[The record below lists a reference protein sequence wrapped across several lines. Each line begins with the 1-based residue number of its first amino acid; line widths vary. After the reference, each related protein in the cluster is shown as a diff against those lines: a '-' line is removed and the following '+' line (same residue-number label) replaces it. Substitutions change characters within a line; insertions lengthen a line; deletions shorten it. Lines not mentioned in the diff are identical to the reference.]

1 MEVRSKILFAF
12 LFLSQLGLTACSKK
26 TSDSVFQEKSNY
38 QSLDNYVCN
47 SQVLMQN
54 QFLVDWEDGSFSI
67 ENAENA
73 DQFTENFIKPNLD
86 KIRHVEFDKVIRVFD
101 NVSASTSE
109 IDTLAF
115 DDWGQTMVNAA
126 AAWNQNVYGQGV
138 NVAVVDAAVDYGH
151 PQLNPRLAKN
161 LAELNGVAGVDD
173 DENGYIDDI
182 YGWDVAGDRPTPPV
196 SSSNIHGSH
205 VAGIIL
211 ADHSKGSVKGLA
223 PKANLVPVN
232 FMDSSGGGTIG
243 AAIVAIKYAASRNV
257 KVINASW
264 GGPVCSESLRSA
276 ITQVGSQGILFVA
289 ASGNEYIDYDNSNDY
304 MFPAIFNLANQITVA
319 ATTSNNYL
327 TDFSNRSFSVVH
339 IGAPGAGILSTV
351 PGGQTML
358 DGTSMAAPF
367 VSGAAALL
375 WSDRPTATV
384 AQIKSAILSTA
395 DVIPGK
401 EYKVSTRGRLNI
413 QKALDKIRTLVP

>member
-12 LFLSQLGLTACSKK
+12 LFLSQLGLAACSQK
-26 TSDSVFQEKSNY
+26 TSDSVFKEKSNY
-38 QSLDNYVCN
+38 QSLENYVCN
-47 SQVLMQN
+47 SQALMQN

-109 IDTLAF
+109 IDTQAF

-138 NVAVVDAAVDYGH
+138 NVAVVDAAVDYSH
-151 PQLNPRLAKN
+151 VQLNPRLAKN
-161 LAELNGVAGVDD
+161 LSELNGVAGVDD
-173 DENGYIDDI
+173 DGNGYVDDV

-196 SSSNIHGSH
+196 SSGNIHGSH

-211 ADHSKGSVKGLA
+211 ADHSKGPIKGLA

-232 FMDSSGGGTIG
+232 FMDSGGGGTIG

-276 ITQVGSQGILFVA
+276 ITQVGAQGILFVA
-289 ASGNEYIDYDNSNDY
+289 ASGNEYIDYDNSSDY
-304 MFPAIFNLANQITVA
+304 MFPAIFNLTNQITVA

-351 PGGQTML
+351 PGGQTLL

-384 AQIKSAILSTA
+384 AQIKNAILSTA

-401 EYKVSTRGRLNI
+401 EYKVSTRGRLNV